1 MLGCAGTAGMAALWL
16 WDTQR
21 KHFRAPTC
29 FGGARKGVPKVDCL
43 GVQGFQGWKHCGF
56 GTHKATL
63 QSPHLFWRLGKVC
76 QRWIAWVCRDFRDGK
91 KLALWVIILDGL
103 CQTVPPQLSAL
114 FVAAHNCYARFH
126 PRPVQTLT
134 PKLHSH
140 GAPCAFG
147 VGSTR

>member
-1 MLGCAGTAGMAALWL
+1 MAALWL
-16 WDTQR
+16 WDRQR